1 MSTHK
6 NAIAVLLC
14 KTLQKYL
21 FQKYQPNICD
31 IFKAILC

>member
-6 NAIAVLLC
+6 NSIAVQLC

-21 FQKYQPNICD
+21 FQKYKPNICT
-31 IFKAILC
+31 IF

>member
-6 NAIAVLLC
+6 NAIAVQLC

-21 FQKYQPNICD
+21 FPKYQPNICT
-31 IFKAILC
+31 IF